1 MADGPVVAT
10 ADVPPSK
17 SQTNRALVLAALA
30 EAPSTIRS
38 PLGARDTVLMA
49 DALRALGATIEDEA
63 DDWHVT
69 PGPIQAGG
77 EIDCGLAGT
86 VMRFVPPVATLA
98 ADGPTCFDGDP
109 RARLRPMRPLVDAL
123 RALGAHVEDTAG
135 GLPLTVYGGGSVSGG
150 GLTVDA
156 SASSQV
162 VSALLLTA
170 PRWPKGVEVR
180 HVGPRLPSRSYIS
193 MTIADLR
200 AAGVEAEEI
209 GPDAWR
215 VVPGPISG
223 RDVALEPDL
232 ANAAPF
238 LAAAAVTGGRITV
251 PGWPEH
257 TWQPTAVLPEL
268 LATMGA
274 RVRRNSAG
282 LTVEGDGLDGID
294 ADLSDASELLT
305 VVAALAALA
314 RTPSRLTGVAH
325 VRGHETDRIAALAAE
340 LTALGGDAT
349 ELPDGVMIR
358 PRALHGGV
366 FRTYE
371 DHRLAT
377 AAAVLGLVV
386 PGIAVENVGTT
397 AKTMPDFI
405 DRWLAMLGHSR
416 PDARRA
422 G

>member
-1 MADGPVVAT
+1 
-10 ADVPPSK
+10 
-17 SQTNRALVLAALA
+17 
-30 EAPSTIRS
+30 
-38 PLGARDTVLMA
+38 
-49 DALRALGATIEDEA
+49 
-63 DDWHVT
+63 
-69 PGPIQAGG
+69 
-77 EIDCGLAGT
+77 
-86 VMRFVPPVATLA
+86 
-98 ADGPTCFDGDP
+98 
-109 RARLRPMRPLVDAL
+109 
-123 RALGAHVEDTAG
+123 
-135 GLPLTVYGGGSVSGG
+135 
-150 GLTVDA
+150 
-156 SASSQV
+156 
-162 VSALLLTA
+162 
-170 PRWPKGVEVR
+170 
-180 HVGPRLPSRSYIS
+180 
-193 MTIADLR
+193 
-200 AAGVEAEEI
+200 
-209 GPDAWR
+209 
-215 VVPGPISG
+215 
-223 RDVALEPDL
+223 
-232 ANAAPF
+232 
-238 LAAAAVTGGRITV
+238 
-251 PGWPEH
+251 
-257 TWQPTAVLPEL
+257 
-268 LATMGA
+268 
-274 RVRRNSAG
+274 
-282 LTVEGDGLDGID
+282 
-294 ADLSDASELLT
+294 